1 MTKHAVVFSR
11 EQIQE
16 LLEGELK
23 YDLRF
28 FKKRPEFLNKLNIG
42 DIIFFRKSRGEVIGQ
57 FEVGKLIIVE
67 NLDAEDQNVL
77 KSLGILENFENQLKE
92 NSIMVVIQIEKLEQL
107 ITSPVEIDKRSRKE
121 WVLVK

>member
-1 MTKHAVVFSR
+1 MTKHAVVFKR

>member
-1 MTKHAVVFSR
+1 MTKHAVVFKR

-16 LLEGELK
+16 LLEGKLK

-57 FEVGKLIIVE
+57 FEVRKLIIVE

-121 WVLVK
+121 WVILK